1 MSDGGVFYNA
11 SLRPNHYMSHKHLR
25 RMLPPL
31 WQTSDRGLL
40 RVADLHLTTVLF
52 QMRAVSHA
60 VAQ

>member
-40 RVADLHLTTVLF
+40 RVADLRLTTVLF
-52 QMRAVSHA
+52 QMRA
-60 VAQ
+60 